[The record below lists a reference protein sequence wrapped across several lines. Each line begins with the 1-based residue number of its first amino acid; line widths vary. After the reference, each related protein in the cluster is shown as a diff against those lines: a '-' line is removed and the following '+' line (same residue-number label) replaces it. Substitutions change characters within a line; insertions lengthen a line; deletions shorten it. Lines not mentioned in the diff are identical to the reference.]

1 MWEYT
6 NFNPPSFFPRSA
18 YNFESFVHTIH
29 EKGSAM
35 ERNLQQQKQGA
46 ARSLEIF
53 TFPIPDPD
61 SPSTV
66 HEPLFTDH
74 WLLIP
79 VKAHC
84 SL

>member
-1 MWEYT
+1 LAAPQVLADNY
-6 NFNPPSFFPRSA
+6 FP
-18 YNFESFVHTIH
+18 FVHTIH

-35 ERNLQQQKQGA
+35 ERNPQQQKQGGS
-46 ARSLEIF
+46 RCLSF
-53 TFPIPDPD
+53 FSFMIPDPY

-74 WLLIP
+74 WSSIP
-79 VKAHC
+79 VNDHC